1 MSILNKQGVPYA
13 GTAAKSP
20 RFTALAS
27 NSGSEAAGNANVPNG
42 RINPRTG
49 TFDGAASP
57 LIGSDGHLN
66 AGSKSE
72 VMQAMTVLQ
81 HHLQTGR
88 IQRAPTLAK
97 SAAERQKQH
106 ERLVQAF
113 NSPDKKG
120 MQVIGEVMADE
131 IWQTLG
137 REGFARKL
145 MAIKQLSQGE
155 TGRLKVRKKDV
166 VAYIAISATNVVPST
181 VRQFYVYPPEFNINC
196 SVLMEDKD
204 IAQSSGDLLEEKY
217 QDGLEQIM
225 KKEDDLWISLA
236 RASATAANDMFF
248 FNTLTPAVFSEMQI
262 QVNSWG
268 IPPSTAL
275 IAFDLWNDIRT
286 DSEFASYFDPVTKH
300 ELIMEG
306 SLGTFFGMQLI
317 TDAYK
322 HDTLRVLNN
331 GEIFVL
337 GAPQA
342 LGGITIRQELATKA
356 IDKYAQEQAMRGW
369 FFNLIEGMSIVS
381 PRGLVRGQKI

>member
-1 MSILNKQGVPYA
+1 MTISKSPY
-13 GTAAKSP
+13 GTTPAKSP
-20 RFTALAS
+20 RFVALAS
-27 NSGSEAAGNANVPNG
+27 STGSEAAGNVNVPHG
-42 RINPRTG
+42 RVNPRS
-49 TFDGAASP
+49 GAFQASASES
-57 LIGSDGHLN
+57 LIGGNGELN
-66 AGSKSE
+66 ATNKSE

-81 HHLQTGR
+81 HHVQSGMVKK
-88 IQRAPTLAK
+88 QPVFAK
-97 SAAERQKQH
+97 TAAERKSQH

-120 MQVIGEVMADE
+120 MQVIGEVLADE

-145 MAIKQLSQGE
+145 MAIKQLAQGE

-166 VAYIAISATNVVPST
+166 VAYIAISSTNVVPST

-225 KKEDDLWISLA
+225 KKEDDLWITLA
-236 RASATAANDMFF
+236 RASATAANDMFY

-306 SLGTFFGMQLI
+306 CLGTFFGMQMI

-331 GEIFVL
+331 GEMFVL

-356 IDKYAQEQAMRGW
+356 IDKYAQEKAERGW

>member
-1 MSILNKQGVPYA
+1 MSVGSIKSPYGGA
-13 GTAAKSP
+13 APAKSP
-20 RFTALAS
+20 RYTALAS
-27 NSGSEAAGNANVPNG
+27 TGSEAAGNSNVPNG
-42 RINPRTG
+42 RFGRSGNLLTG
-49 TFDGAASP
+49 SEA
-57 LIGSDGHLN
+57 LIGADGHLN
-66 AGSKSE
+66 ASSNTE

-81 HHLQTGR
+81 NHLQTGR
-88 IQRAPTLAK
+88 IQRAPTLGRT
-97 SAAERQKQH
+97 AAERKSQH

-113 NSPDKKG
+113 NAPDKKG

-166 VAYIAISATNVVPST
+166 VAYIAISSTNVVPST

-196 SVLMEDKD
+196 SVLIEDKD
-204 IAQSSGDLLEEKY
+204 IAQASGDLLEEKY
-217 QDGLEQIM
+217 QDGLEQVM
-225 KKEDDLWISLA
+225 KKEDDLWMSLA

-248 FNTLTPAVFSEMQI
+248 FTTLTPAVFSEMQI

-306 SLGTFFGMQLI
+306 SLGTFFGMQII

-322 HDTLRVLNN
+322 HDTLRVLSN
-331 GEIFVL
+331 GEMFVL

-342 LGGITIRQELATKA
+342 LGGITIRSELATKSV
-356 IDKYAQEQAMRGW
+356 DKYAQEKAERGW
-369 FFNLIEGMSIVS
+369 FFSLIEGMSIVS

>member
-1 MSILNKQGVPYA
+1 MKSPYA
-13 GTAAKSP
+13 AATSP
-20 RFTALAS
+20 RFKALAS
-27 NSGSEAAGNANVPNG
+27 STGSEAAGNANVPHG

-49 TFDGAASP
+49 TLQASRSESV
-57 LIGSDGHLN
+57 IGSNGDLN
-66 AGSKSE
+66 ASNKSE
-72 VMQAMTVLQ
+72 LMQAMTVLQ
-81 HHLQTGR
+81 HHVQNGA
-88 IQRAPTLAK
+88 IKKAPVFAK
-97 SAAERQKQH
+97 TAAERQAQH
-106 ERLVQAF
+106 QRLVQAF
-113 NSPDKKG
+113 NAPDKKG

-145 MAIKQLSQGE
+145 MAIKQLAQGE

-166 VAYIAISATNVVPST
+166 VAYIAISSTNVVPST

-225 KKEDDLWISLA
+225 KKEDDLWMQLA

-248 FNTLTPAVFSEMQI
+248 FSTLTPAVFSEMQI

-268 IPPSTAL
+268 IPPATSL

-306 SLGTFFGMQLI
+306 SLGTFFGMQII

-331 GEIFVL
+331 GEMFVL

-342 LGGITIRQELATKA
+342 LGGITIRQELASKA
-356 IDKYAQEQAMRGW
+356 IDKYAQEKAERGW
-369 FFNLIEGMSIVS
+369 FMSLIEGMSIVS